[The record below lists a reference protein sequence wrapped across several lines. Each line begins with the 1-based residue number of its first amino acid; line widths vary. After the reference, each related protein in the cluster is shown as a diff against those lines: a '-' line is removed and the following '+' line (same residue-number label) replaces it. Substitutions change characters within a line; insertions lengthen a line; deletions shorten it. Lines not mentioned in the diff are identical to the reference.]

1 MKKLYQQGDTII
13 EVILAMAML
22 ALVLFSAWAITNRSS
37 QISLAARQ
45 RTEMVNQLKE
55 QAELI
60 KSQWATDKNVLK
72 PASIPTVNSVPS
84 NPCTGFDIYNVS
96 SKPEQATYLT
106 VKSNGV
112 GADNEVLELKTETKA
127 VKGDTTQRIW
137 VQRQD
142 KSGYVDFYVRGC
154 WVVTGGGSNKLDNS
168 QFVVR
173 LNT

>member
-1 MKKLYQQGDTII
+1 MKKLYQEGDTIV

-22 ALVLFSAWAITNRSS
+22 ALVLFSAWAITNRAS

-60 KSQWATDKNVLK
+60 KSQWATDKTVLG
-72 PASIPTVNSVPS
+72 PASILSVSSVPP
-84 NPCTGFDIYNVS
+84 NPCTGFNVYDVNS
-96 SKPEQATYLT
+96 NPEQPAYLAI
-106 VKSNGV
+106 KSNGPNPQ
-112 GADNEVLELKTETKA
+112 DEVLELKSGTKA
-127 VKGDTTQRIW
+127 VKSDVTQRIW
-137 VQRQD
+137 IQRQD
-142 KSGYVDFYVRGC
+142 SPSYVDFYIRGC
-154 WVVTGGGSNKLDNS
+154 WVVTGGGSNKIDSS